1 MRRAV
6 CVLCFSPNDI
16 WINFLATFTQHELFI
31 MVDDTNTTYVSP
43 KENIKILSVPDK
55 ECNDHGFL
63 DINFEIHGKPSAWGK
78 ALYYFSMINTEY
90 DQVWFLEE
98 DVFIYNEATL
108 SSINDAYP
116 NSDLITP
123 EFAVNEDGNKD
134 TWVWVKVD
142 TPLPPPYYKA
152 MVCANRSSKALL
164 AAIGAYAKEH
174 GKVFFLEALLPTLCH
189 KGKLVHDVPPQM
201 STVVWR
207 ETYTTDAVS
216 KENVY
221 HPVKT
226 IEDHKRF
233 RDHLGAKGG
242 RRRRRKTRKKGRR
255 SRSRR

>member
-6 CVLCFSPNDI
+6 CLLCFSPNDI
-16 WINFLATFTQHELFI
+16 WINFLATFTQYDLFI
-31 MVDDTNTTYVSP
+31 MVDDTSKPYTSP
-43 KENIKILSVPDK
+43 KNNVMILSIPDQ
-55 ECNDHGFL
+55 ECNENGFV
-63 DINFEIHGKPSAWGK
+63 DVNFEFTGKPTAWGK

-108 SSINDAYP
+108 SAIDQAYP
-116 NSDLITP
+116 NSDLLTP
-123 EFAVNEDGNKD
+123 KVDVNSDGTTD

-142 TPLPPPYYKA
+142 TPLLPPYYNA

-174 GKVFFLEALLPTLCH
+174 SKVFFLEALLPTLCH
-189 KGKLVHDVPPQM
+189 KGGLVHDVPPQM

-207 ETYTTDAVS
+207 ETYDMNTVS
-216 KENVY
+216 KDGVY

-226 IEDHKRF
+226 IEDHQRF
-233 RDHLGAKGG
+233 RDYLATKGG
-242 RRRRRKTRKKGRR
+242 RRRTRKRRRRR